1 LDTEHSTAINKLR
14 AKFVNQKSYLS
25 YSLKYLK
32 IKVQTLIQL
41 LLIPGLGGDHRMT
54 HTQLTLPYTLITPDY
69 IPFERDETLSAYA
82 KRFCE
87 HLLKTHEIHLD
98 HPLFIGGYSMG
109 GAIGIELTKILQ
121 VRGLILIGSLLSS
134 DDIGLIPRIFGRY
147 VSGWLPLWGY
157 RALDWLIA
165 PVMRK
170 YSGIGEYEV
179 MLCVAMYRDL
189 PRGLFREAYHALAR
203 WKGAKITVP
212 FVRIH
217 GANDHIITCPKQ
229 GADVIIIPNS
239 KHLVGQTKA
248 GLVNEAIETFISRV
262 TQDDR

>member
-1 LDTEHSTAINKLR
+1 
-14 AKFVNQKSYLS
+14 
-25 YSLKYLK
+25 
-32 IKVQTLIQL
+32 
-41 LLIPGLGGDHRMT
+41 MT
-54 HTQLTLPYTLITPDY
+54 HTQLSLPYTLITPDY
-69 IPFERDETLSAYA
+69 VPFECGETLAAYA
-82 KRFCE
+82 ERFCE

-109 GAIGIELTKILQ
+109 GAIGIELTKILP
-121 VRGLILIGSLLSS
+121 VRGLILIGSPLSS
-134 DDIGLIPRIFGRY
+134 DDIGLIPRVFGRY

-189 PRGLFREAYHALAR
+189 PRGLFRSAYHALAT
-203 WKGAKITVP
+203 WQGENITLP

-217 GANDHIITCPKQ
+217 GADDHIISCPKP
-229 GADVIIIPNS
+229 AAHIIIIPNS

-248 GLVNEAIETFISRV
+248 GLVNEAIETFITNVMR
-262 TQDDR
+262 DDR

>member
-1 LDTEHSTAINKLR
+1 MA
-14 AKFVNQKSYLS
+14 
-25 YSLKYLK
+25 
-32 IKVQTLIQL
+32 
-41 LLIPGLGGDHRMT
+41 

-69 IPFERDETLSAYA
+69 IPFEHKETLSAYA

-109 GAIGIELTKILQ
+109 GAIGIELTKYLPA
-121 VRGLILIGSLLSS
+121 RGLILIGSPLSS
-134 DDIGLIPRIFGRY
+134 NDIGLIPRIFGRY

-165 PVMRK
+165 PVMRI

-189 PRGLFREAYHALAR
+189 PRGLFRAAYYALSN
-203 WKGAKITVP
+203 WQGAKITVP
-212 FVRIH
+212 SIRIH
-217 GANDHIITCPKQ
+217 GVNDHIITCPKPR
-229 GADVIIIPNS
+229 ADVIIIPNS

-248 GLVNEAIETFISRV
+248 GLVNEAIQTFISGV
-262 TQDDR
+262 MQDDR